1 VTDPTDRNVWPIAR
15 LRQIGS
21 AGWIGAAALAVV
33 GSFLPLYEQNF
44 GIRNAFAVTVWGFE
58 SDAIGE
64 PGDELGFPAI
74 GAPLVI
80 AVALLVAAG
89 LFGLASTRLHPAS
102 GPVLAARLLGTGGA
116 GLLAGT
122 VSIILLFT
130 DALGGLPDGASA
142 TAATRATGFGTWLLM
157 AAVLLA
163 AAAIVLLLVPRL
175 GRRGEEPETPPMG
188 IPIVRVLEPEYE
200 ETDPKG

>member
-1 VTDPTDRNVWPIAR
+1 MTEPVVWPVAR

-44 GIRNAFAVTVWGFE
+44 GIGTTFAVTIWGFE
-58 SDAIGE
+58 SDALSE
-64 PGDELGFPAI
+64 PGDEQAFPAI
-74 GAPLVI
+74 GSPLVV
-80 AVALLVAAG
+80 AVVLLVAAG

-130 DALGGLPDGASA
+130 DPLNNLREGS
-142 TAATRATGFGTWLLM
+142 TTRVTGFGTWLLM

-163 AAAIVLLLVPRL
+163 VAAIVLLLVPRL

-188 IPIVRVLEPEYE
+188 IPVVRVLEPEYE